1 VEDDET
7 AGKEYAMSDERMMC
21 RDDNGHF
28 RLMPNVNIMDA
39 LDKLGLIEER
49 AMGVLVVP
57 PAGARIGS
65 GWHCRE
71 CEHFDGPPHG
81 KGKCLVHPDKDSKG
95 NVRGPHRIV
104 QAARNA
110 CADKF
115 RARPYE
121 ESGGGAD
128 WPPHGRGRR

>member
-49 AMGVLVVP
+49 SMGGRVVP

-71 CEHFDGPPHG
+71 CENYSGPAIG
-81 KGKCLVHPDKDSKG
+81 CGICMVHPARNKSRMI
-95 NVRGPHRIV
+95 VGPHRPV
-104 QAARNA
+104 QAARPA

-115 RARPYE
+115 RAKHYE

-128 WPPHGRGRR
+128 WPPFGREMR